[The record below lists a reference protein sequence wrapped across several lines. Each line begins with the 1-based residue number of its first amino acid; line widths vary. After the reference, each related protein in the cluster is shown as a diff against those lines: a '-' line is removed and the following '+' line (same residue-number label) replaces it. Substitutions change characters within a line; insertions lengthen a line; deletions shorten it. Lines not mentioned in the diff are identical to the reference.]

1 MLKFFI
7 AKTPNLRQSVEFTK
21 FTAAMLLFAG
31 FGFAAINVSTAE
43 NVEIAS
49 FIENESKRVMLVP
62 DSLVL
67 NLNFQ
72 TAKDRHSRAGFLFFI
87 GEREVSIKADYILDL
102 PAQQLKGTLVADSSW
117 FTGYCGMI
125 ECPSKPMPAQ
135 QRIEVL
141 KVLVSKLLA
150 ELNGKFHGLF
160 IVDKVADTVAAPA
173 AAATPAPTPVAA
185 PAADSVSGEE

>member
-1 MLKFFI
+1 MLKFLI
-7 AKTPNLRQSVEFTK
+7 AKTPNLRLSVEITK
-21 FTAAMLLFAG
+21 FTAAVLLFAG
-31 FGFAAINVSTAE
+31 LCFAAINVNTAE
-43 NVEIAS
+43 NVEIAG
-49 FIENESKRVMLVP
+49 FIENESKRVLLVP

-72 TAKDRHSRAGFLFFI
+72 TAKDRHSRAGILFFI

-102 PAQQLKGTLVADSSW
+102 PAQQFKGTLLADSSW

-125 ECPSKPMPAQ
+125 ECQSKPMPAQ

-141 KVLVSKLLA
+141 KALVSKLLA

-160 IVDKVADTVAAPA
+160 LVDKVADTVAAPA
-173 AAATPAPTPVAA
+173 PAEAATPTPVA
-185 PAADSVSGEE
+185 DSVSEE